1 MQEAN
6 SHCPFVISETVR
18 LYMQQIYAYKGHYFV
33 LKVESFSKFMEKSE
47 KLIEKSE
54 RFTVPP
60 CWLNAYSTMKKSSKD
75 WREGFG

>member
-18 LYMQQIYAYKGHYFV
+18 LYMQQIYAIETYKGHYFV

-47 KLIEKSE
+47 KLTEKSE
-54 RFTVPP
+54 RFTIRH
-60 CWLNAYSTMKKSSKD
+60 AD
-75 WREGFG
+75 